1 MLARQT
7 QMKKIRINP
16 KSQLSSG
23 DHNVLPK
30 FLAFSP
36 KFKKKSWSQKPNYF
50 KKQSS
55 STWFLLLKTICHI
68 PESSV
73 VLFSPHQSRA
83 GTQGIWS
90 ATTEYKLRQ

>member
-36 KFKKKSWSQKPNYF
+36 KFKKKILIAKA
-50 KKQSS
+50 K
-55 STWFLLLKTICHI
+55 
-68 PESSV
+68 
-73 VLFSPHQSRA
+73 LFSKAKFFDMIFTIENNMPY
-83 GTQGIWS
+83 T
-90 ATTEYKLRQ
+90 

>member
-36 KFKKKSWSQKPNYF
+36 KFKKKILIAKA
-50 KKQSS
+50 K
-55 STWFLLLKTICHI
+55 LL
-68 PESSV
+68 
-73 VLFSPHQSRA
+73 
-83 GTQGIWS
+83 
-90 ATTEYKLRQ
+90 